1 MADEPIVSTITPG
14 VTGTPP
20 TPEPTPGITPAEP
33 VKTPGEPGTPA
44 AEPEPI
50 VEPAGAKPHGAEE
63 RIRGLVAKT
72 KDIERERDYWHSIAT
87 EGKPAGETRTP
98 APSAMQPPEPPDI
111 NKFDDYQEY
120 EAAKDKYL
128 IDMTTF
134 NVRQNIRLEAQRGM
148 MQKIDDTF
156 NERLKKAAET
166 EPEVLDYKQDTTLPV
181 SPAMAIAIKESEK
194 GPEIILYLGR
204 NRNESAR
211 IASMNPFAAAKE
223 IGRIEAG
230 FLKAPA
236 PTPPKV
242 ISQAPEPITTVIS
255 KGTVTVDEEKLPIDD
270 WVARRNKAQ
279 YAGKPRR
286 K

>member
-50 VEPAGAKPHGAEE
+50 VEPAGAKPHGAED

-204 NRNESAR
+204 NREESAR
-211 IASMNPFAAAKE
+211 IASMSPFAAAKE

-230 FLKAPA
+230 FLKPSA

-242 ISQAPEPITTVIS
+242 ISQAPEPITTVVS
-255 KGTVTVDEEKLPIDD
+255 KGTATVDEEKLSMDD

>member
-14 VTGTPP
+14 AEGTPPIPEPTVAPTAEPVTKPGETGTPAA
-20 TPEPTPGITPAEP
+20 TPEPT
-33 VKTPGEPGTPA
+33 GEPKGA
-44 AEPEPI
+44 A
-50 VEPAGAKPHGAEE
+50 PHGAEE
-63 RIRGLVAKT
+63 RIRGLVAKQREA
-72 KDIERERDYWHSIAT
+72 ERERDYWHSLAT
-87 EGKPAGETRTP
+87 EGRPTGETKPQGP
-98 APSAMQPPEPPDI
+98 ASIQPPELPDI
-111 NKFDDYQEY
+111 NKFESYQEY

-128 IDMTTF
+128 IDTTTY
-134 NVRQNIRLEAQRGM
+134 NVHQNIRLEAQQRM

-166 EPEVLDYKQDTTLPV
+166 EPEVLDFKQDTTLPV
-181 SPAMAIAIKESEK
+181 STAMAIAIKESEK

-204 NRNESAR
+204 NRDESAR
-211 IASMNPFAAAKE
+211 IANLSPFAAAKE

-230 FLKAPA
+230 FLKPPA

-242 ISQAPEPITTVIS
+242 ISQAPEPITTVTN
-255 KGTVTVDEEKLPIDD
+255 KGMAIVDEEKLPMDD

-279 YAGKPRR
+279 YTKTRR